1 MVRYMLGF
9 VILQGVFMGDLSAE
23 SGKEKL
29 GEFVV
34 DGSVNRL
41 TKGAGR
47 QAEEG
52 AAEVLTGPVIEAP
65 GEIVKSEEEVEEED
79 CVLEVEEAIL
89 RDLGPKQVKA
99 LELLLK
105 GRPVKE
111 IAKKV
116 RVHRVTL
123 HKWMKRNAA
132 FAAAYNQWHEHMQ
145 GSVQSRLMMMGEKAA
160 DALEKALERGDGRLA
175 MRYFEKMGFAK
186 EREVGPT
193 NVEEVREQR
202 ELTKRKKKMEQRKLR
217 RELGA
222 DETGIPPWE

>member
-1 MVRYMLGF
+1 
-9 VILQGVFMGDLSAE
+9 MGNFDAE
-23 SGKEKL
+23 ADKDNL
-29 GEFVV
+29 GELVV

-41 TKGAGR
+41 TKGAGEY
-47 QAEEG
+47 AEG
-52 AAEVLTGPVIEAP
+52 GGTEVLAGAVIEA
-65 GEIVKSEEEVEEED
+65 GGGVVKSEEEVEEED

-175 MRYFEKMGFAK
+175 MRYFEKMSFAK

-193 NVEEVREQR
+193 SVEEVREQR
-202 ELTKRKKKMEQRKLR
+202 ELAKRKKKMEQRKLK
-217 RELGA
+217 RELGT

>member
-1 MVRYMLGF
+1 MGELG
-9 VILQGVFMGDLSAE
+9 AE
-23 SGKEKL
+23 AGKDGF
-29 GEFVV
+29 GELVV

-41 TKGAGR
+41 TKGAGEY
-47 QAEEG
+47 AEEG
-52 AAEVLTGPVIEAP
+52 AAEVLAGAVIEAS
-65 GEIVKSEEEVEEED
+65 GEVVKSEEEVEEED

-145 GSVQSRLMMMGEKAA
+145 DSVQSRLMMMGEKAA
-160 DALEKALERGDGRLA
+160 DALEKALESGDGRLA

-186 EREVGPT
+186 EREIGPM
-193 NVEEVREQR
+193 NVEEVRQQR
-202 ELTKRKKKMEQRKLR
+202 ELEKKKKEVQRRKMKGQ
-217 RELGA
+217 LGS
-222 DETGIPPWE
+222 EEHGLPPWA